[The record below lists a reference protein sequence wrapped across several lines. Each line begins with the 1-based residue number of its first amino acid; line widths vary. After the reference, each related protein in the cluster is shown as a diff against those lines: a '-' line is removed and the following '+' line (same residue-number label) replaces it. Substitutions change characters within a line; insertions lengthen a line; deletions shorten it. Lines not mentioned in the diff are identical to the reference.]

1 MYKIMKKLILV
12 LFVSLFAMASMAQ
25 RGTLNTVAVDTI
37 QGAET
42 VNFAIGTTILG
53 SYNSLSITA
62 LCTELGGTSDGTL
75 TLYGSHDGTNYVFI
89 NGTGQEVLSASPK
102 TAIADSTLNV
112 LTIVDALVAN
122 WIIKDVPYRYYRV
135 AGVGTSSDTTQ
146 INITYVYK

>member
-1 MYKIMKKLILV
+1 
-12 LFVSLFAMASMAQ
+12 MAQ

-75 TLYGSHDGTNYVFI
+75 ALYGSHDGN
-89 NGTGQEVLSASPK
+89 
-102 TAIADSTLNV
+102 
-112 LTIVDALVAN
+112 
-122 WIIKDVPYRYYRV
+122 
-135 AGVGTSSDTTQ
+135 
-146 INITYVYK
+146 